1 MSNIEDAISL
11 LTRISEIAN
20 NKNQGIGAPA
30 EVGLAQEAIRLL
42 EAAKVPTLQQHFAA
56 FNMRWEAS
64 FHMSDSGFESGTRS
78 FYGKRIGIIDTP
90 NDTTHEVSIES
101 VEALESWD
109 QETLDEAVADG
120 NIESWKL
127 NVVFQD
133 LVNKGV
139 LQPAKYYVRVCW

>member
-1 MSNIEDAISL
+1 VPLDS
-11 LTRISEIAN
+11 
-20 NKNQGIGAPA
+20 APKDG
-30 EVGLAQEAIRLL
+30 EC
-42 EAAKVPTLQQHFAA
+42 AARR
-56 FNMRWEAS
+56 FNVRWEAS
-64 FHMSDSGFESGTRS
+64 FHVSDSGSEAGTRS

-109 QETLDEAVADG
+109 QETLDEAVEDG

-139 LQPAKYYVRVCW
+139 LQPGKYYVRVCW